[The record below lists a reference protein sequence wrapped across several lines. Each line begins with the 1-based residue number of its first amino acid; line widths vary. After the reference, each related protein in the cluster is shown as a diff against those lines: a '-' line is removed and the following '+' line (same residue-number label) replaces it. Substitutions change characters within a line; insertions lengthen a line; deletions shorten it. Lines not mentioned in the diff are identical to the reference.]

1 MWESIKNF
9 FGFGKK
15 EVTVEPVIEKA
26 SVKLVEEVS
35 RKVESLKKPKSEEK
49 VTAKEIKSKAKKETG
64 GPKTTTESKPKK
76 TRRSPKK
83 KSE

>member
-15 EVTVEPVIEKA
+15 EVAVEPVVEKVP
-26 SVKLVEEVS
+26 VKLVEEVTQ
-35 RKVESLKKPKSEEK
+35 KVESPKKPKSEEK
-49 VTAKEIKSKAKKETG
+49 VTAKEIKSKAKKENQT
-64 GPKTTTESKPKK
+64 PKTTTESKPKK

>member
-1 MWESIKNF
+1 MWKSIKNF

-15 EVTVEPVIEKA
+15 EVTIALPVIEEEPIK
-26 SVKLVEEVS
+26 VIQVEEVNQ
-35 RKVESLKKPKSEEK
+35 KVESEEK
-49 VTAKEIKSKAKKETG
+49 VTAKEIKSKAKKDTG
-64 GPKTTTESKPKK
+64 VSKTTTESKPKK